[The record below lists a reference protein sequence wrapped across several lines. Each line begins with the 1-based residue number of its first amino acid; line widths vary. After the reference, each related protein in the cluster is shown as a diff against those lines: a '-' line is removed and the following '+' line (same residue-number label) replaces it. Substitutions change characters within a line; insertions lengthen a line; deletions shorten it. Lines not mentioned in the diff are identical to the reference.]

1 VGRATRRIASIR
13 LAVRLKVLVKRPVE
27 CSNASD
33 GNPQLQEKQMR
44 RHRRIVFASAVASA
58 LAGCATLAGAPA
70 FAAAVPTASI
80 SIQAV
85 PGALTVELVA
95 QSRGFASKVTSY
107 TWSFGDG
114 GSAQTAV
121 PHEVHTYL
129 APGSDS
135 VSVTETDAA
144 GQTASASGTLELAPC
159 PVGTAQCQADLQAG
173 TGVSFIQASGPIDP
187 RSPAEVNLFS
197 GSYRF
202 KNCDLNITPAG
213 SLTDSGFT
221 GPLTV
226 LYTYTPTNPKQVNR
240 TCFASTVKFVDAS
253 GRTVN
258 SGTLPSCQ
266 SSRDGP
272 PCVEST
278 KVSGT
283 VVTKE
288 LIIPPG
294 DPKFGS

>member
-1 VGRATRRIASIR
+1 
-13 LAVRLKVLVKRPVE
+13 
-27 CSNASD
+27 
-33 GNPQLQEKQMR
+33 MR

-58 LAGCATLAGAPA
+58 LAGSATLVGAPA

-85 PGALTVELVA
+85 PGTLTVEFAA

-107 TWSFGDG
+107 IWSFGDG
-114 GSAQTAV
+114 GSAQSAV
-121 PHEVHTYL
+121 PHEVHTYP
-129 APGSDS
+129 APGPDA
-135 VSVTETDAA
+135 VSVTETDSA

-226 LYTYTPTNPKQVNR
+226 VYTYTTTNPNRVNR
-240 TCFASTVKFVDAS
+240 TCFASPVKFVDAS

-266 SSRDGP
+266 VGGAGP
-272 PCVEST
+272 PCVAST
-278 KVSGT
+278 KVSNGT